1 MRLRL
6 RFAAV
11 PALALAAGGCLEITK
26 SVTAGPPP
34 VASPRIV
41 SVKIEYRQPNGCANV
56 ALHCNDL
63 VVFFGSWMGPA
74 VAGEPSPSGSSG
86 GPLPLRRTPG
96 TYAWTGT
103 VTNVPVNFPPR
114 DQPYLV
120 RVFDP
125 HIVQSETGGVTAL
138 RLVVGGQTITFFD
151 QPGTTS
157 ESGVIYV
164 DDNGV
169 GRNPY

>member
-11 PALALAAGGCLEITK
+11 PVLALAAGGCLDTEGLTGQ
-26 SVTAGPPP
+26 APP
-34 VASPRIV
+34 VQAPRVV
-41 SVKIEYRQPNGCANV
+41 SVKVEYRQPNGCANEAV
-56 ALHCNDL
+56 HCNDL

-74 VAGEPSPSGSSG
+74 EAGEPIPSGSAG
-86 GPLPLRRTPG
+86 GPFPLRRTPG
-96 TYAWTGT
+96 TYVWTGT

-114 DQPYLV
+114 DQAYLV

-138 RLVVGGQTITFFD
+138 RLMVGGQTISFFD
-151 QPGTTS
+151 QPGTGN

>member
-6 RFAAV
+6 WFAAV
-11 PALALAAGGCLEITK
+11 PVLALAAGGCLDTE
-26 SVTAGPPP
+26 SVTGEPPP

-41 SVKIEYRQPNGCANV
+41 SVRIEYRQPNGCANV
-56 ALHCNDL
+56 PEHCNDL

-74 VAGEPSPSGSSG
+74 TGGEPSPSGSAG
-86 GPLPLRRTPG
+86 GPLALSRTPG
-96 TYAWTGT
+96 TYVWTGT

-114 DQPYLV
+114 EQPYLV

-138 RLVVGGQTITFFD
+138 RLVVGSQPITFFD

-157 ESGVIYV
+157 ESGVIFV

>member
-11 PALALAAGGCLEITK
+11 PALALAAAGCLEVTK
-26 SVTAGPPP
+26 SVTGGPPP
-34 VASPRIV
+34 VESPRIV

-56 ALHCNDL
+56 AEHCNDR
-63 VVFFGSWMGPA
+63 VVFFGSWMTEGFNLL
-74 VAGEPSPSGSSG
+74 SQ
-86 GPLPLRRTPG
+86 TPG
-96 TYAWTGT
+96 TYVWTGT

-114 DQPYLV
+114 DQAYLV

-125 HIVQSETGGVTAL
+125 HIVQTATGGVTAS
-138 RLVVGGQTITFFD
+138 RLVVGGQVITYFD

-164 DDNGV
+164 DDNGI

>member
-1 MRLRL
+1 MRLRV

-11 PALALAAGGCLEITK
+11 PVLALAAGGCLDTEG
-26 SVTAGPPP
+26 VTGQPPP
-34 VASPRIV
+34 VEVPRVV
-41 SVKIEYRQPNGCANV
+41 SVRVEYRQPNGCANEP
-56 ALHCNDL
+56 AHCNDL

-74 VAGEPSPSGSSG
+74 AGGEPPASGSAGAPVALS
-86 GPLPLRRTPG
+86 RTPG
-96 TYAWTGT
+96 TYVWTGT

-114 DQPYLV
+114 EQAYLV

-138 RLVVGGQTITFFD
+138 RLVVGGQAITYFD
-151 QPGTTS
+151 QPGTS
-157 ESGVIYV
+157 NESGVIYV

-169 GRNPY
+169 GRSPF

>member
-34 VASPRIV
+34 VAS
-41 SVKIEYRQPNGCANV
+41 
-56 ALHCNDL
+56 
-63 VVFFGSWMGPA
+63 WMGPA
-74 VAGEPSPSGSSG
+74 VAGEPLPSGSSG